1 MINTPYF
8 NFEEIEAIINNP
20 KDLINYFEKNSVNEA
35 GMMLNLGQPM
45 NSEESE
51 EMSEYDGDDYDDSY
65 EETEEDENDV
75 EGMSDKEKIKLAY
88 EILSMTSYEDEF
100 FMGILGRLR
109 KLMRN

>member
-20 KDLINYFEKNSVNEA
+20 KDLVNYFENNSVNEG
-35 GMMLNLGQPM
+35 GMMLNLAPPSDM
-45 NSEESE
+45 SDEEAYEGE
-51 EMSEYDGDDYDDSY
+51 EEYED
-65 EETEEDENDV
+65 EETMEENENDV
-75 EGMSDKEKIKLAY
+75 ENMSDKEKIKLAY

-109 KLMRN
+109 KIMRG